1 MKLNSCIQK
10 INNKQWRKYNIR
22 YWFKD
27 PFWGTLD
34 YLTHYSLRYLS
45 ITTNAKVGQFL
56 GPFAAKHRFKAADQR
71 VKNNLAILRPDLDES
86 ARNTICHKMW
96 QNIAQSMCE
105 YSLLDKLINEA
116 QVRVENRHYVEEAAR
131 NKQAVIFVSAHT
143 GNWELRSKD
152 LINLGFNPR
161 FLYKPVRNRFAL
173 KIAIN
178 ARTRMMDKSHL
189 LEASPYAMRTMCEHL
204 ANKHA
209 LWIAIDEYK
218 DSQVLFPRLGR
229 DLPIENTNVSYTV
242 RLAQRYNATI
252 IPIWTKREQDLSFSI
267 KVSKPFKVAKGEQE
281 KQQALVKLDHLLEEW
296 VMDNLEQWY
305 MLHQLRL

>member
-1 MKLNSCIQK
+1 MKLNFFIQK
-10 INNKQWRKYNIR
+10 INDKQWRKHNIR

-27 PFWGTLD
+27 PFWGALD
-34 YLTHYSLRYLS
+34 YLMHYSLRYLP

-56 GPFAAKHRFKAADQR
+56 GPFAAKYRFKAADQR
-71 VKNNLAILRPDLDES
+71 VKNNLAVLRPDLDES
-86 ARNTICHKMW
+86 ARNDIRHKMW

-105 YSLLDKLINEA
+105 YSLLDKLSNEA
-116 QVRVENRHYVEEAAR
+116 NVKMENKHYFEESAQG
-131 NKQAVIFVSAHT
+131 NGPVIFVSAHT
-143 GNWELRSKD
+143 GNWELPSKY
-152 LINLGFNPR
+152 LIDLGFNPR
-161 FLYKPVRNRFAL
+161 FLYKPVKNRFAL

-178 ARTRMMDKSHL
+178 ARTRMVDKSHFI
-189 LEASPYAMRTMCEHL
+189 EASPYAMRAICEHL

-209 LWIAIDEYK
+209 VWIAIDEYK

-229 DLPIENTNVSYTV
+229 DLPIENTNVSYVV
-242 RLAQRYNATI
+242 RLAQRYDATI

-281 KQQALVKLDHLLEEW
+281 KQQALKKLDNLLEER